1 MTLPALLTP
10 TWMDPQTIIQGTG
23 AAALW
28 IVALIAFAE
37 CGLAVFFM
45 PGDSLLFALGMFA
58 AVGVNST
65 VPLVHYGSV
74 TTTLIIVNVVLI
86 ICAIAGNICGYWIGY
101 LVGPK
106 LFREREGFMGKVF
119 SPKHVDTTHEF
130 FRKHG
135 SVALIL
141 ARFVPIVRTF
151 VTMIAGVGRM
161 TFQKFIIL
169 YRYRRHTLGT
179 HRCPGW
185 LFPRPNPRRS
195 EQFRGGSTPHHR
207 GVSAADGCRM
217 AQGPTQ
223 GSGQPATISSAVPR
237 RVKAELNVP

>member
-1 MTLPALLTP
+1 M
-10 TWMDPQTIIQGTG
+10 
-23 AAALW
+23 
-28 IVALIAFAE
+28 
-37 CGLAVFFM
+37 
-45 PGDSLLFALGMFA
+45 
-58 AVGVNST
+58 GVNST

-161 TFQKFIIL
+161 TFQKFITYTAIGGIL
-169 YRYRRHTLGT
+169 WVLIAVQAGYFLGQIPVVRNNFEAALLLIIVVSVLPMGVEWLKARRKVRSASHNQLGGPASSEGRAERAVGEGIDSPT
-179 HRCPGW
+179 TGVR
-185 LFPRPNPRRS
+185 LPRLDLPRR
-195 EQFRGGSTPHHR
+195 
-207 GVSAADGCRM
+207 
-217 AQGPTQ
+217 
-223 GSGQPATISSAVPR
+223 
-237 RVKAELNVP
+237 

>member
-10 TWMDPQTIIQGTG
+10 TWMDPQAIIQGTG

-28 IVALIAFAE
+28 IVALIAFTE

-141 ARFVPIVRTF
+141 ARFVPIGRTF
-151 VTMIAGVGRM
+151 VTMNAGVGRM
-161 TFQKFIIL
+161 TFQKFITYTAIGGIL
-169 YRYRRHTLGT
+169 WVLVAVQAGYFLGQIPVVRNNFEAALLLIIVVAVLPRGVEWLKARRKGQVSQ
-179 HRCPGW
+179 PQSA
-185 LFPRPNPRRS
+185 RRS
-195 EQFRGGSTPHHR
+195 
-207 GVSAADGCRM
+207 
-217 AQGPTQ
+217 
-223 GSGQPATISSAVPR
+223 
-237 RVKAELNVP
+237 RVE